1 MAVQDLRE
9 QVKKKVDDLTDD
21 EVIALMQY
29 MDELHAELVDDA
41 AIDDPTVG
49 MFTGPT
55 DLSRRA
61 KEILR
66 NDITARSG
74 WTQKKDE

>member
-9 QVKKKVDDLTDD
+9 QLKAKVDDLTDD
-21 EVIALMQY
+21 EVVAMLQY
-29 MDELHAELVDDA
+29 MDELHAELTDDTP
-41 AIDDPTVG
+41 IDDPTVG

-74 WTQKKDE
+74 WTQKKD